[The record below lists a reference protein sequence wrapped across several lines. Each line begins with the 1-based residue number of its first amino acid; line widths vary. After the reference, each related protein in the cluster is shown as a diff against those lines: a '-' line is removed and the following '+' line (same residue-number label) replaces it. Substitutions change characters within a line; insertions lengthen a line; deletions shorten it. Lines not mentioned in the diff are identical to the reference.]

1 MVKKQLR
8 TVKKSRQ
15 TGRLSRAAVRL
26 AVIAV
31 RDGHR
36 AQVGTNGSSRQ
47 AMEPLRQIVP
57 NLPG

>member
-15 TGRLSRAAVRL
+15 TGRLSRAAVRW

-31 RDGHR
+31 RDGHCAHVR
-36 AQVGTNGSSRQ
+36 TKGSRRT
-47 AMEPLRQIVP
+47 MEPLRQVVP
-57 NLPG
+57 TLPG

>member
-1 MVKKQLR
+1 MVKKHLR
-8 TVKKSRQ
+8 TVKKSSQ

-36 AQVGTNGSSRQ
+36 AQVRTSESSRR
-47 AMEPLRQIVP
+47 AMEPLRQIFP
-57 NLPG
+57 ALPG